1 MLDQNGDAAFNAEA
15 PGHLISSAEYATLNR
30 TPREDHIWAML
41 NTQEQ
46 VISYMYIFICIYVD
60 IHMKHK
66 SVKHHSNI
74 HGLIISSLDL
84 SMGDP
89 TPRGQRS
96 MSTEE
101 ANRRKNRTP
110 YGEVV

>member
-1 MLDQNGDAAFNAEA
+1 
-15 PGHLISSAEYATLNR
+15 
-30 TPREDHIWAML
+30 
-41 NTQEQ
+41 
-46 VISYMYIFICIYVD
+46 
-60 IHMKHK
+60 MKHE